1 MSEPVRQKK
10 AWGNKNNVPV
20 TPFSFKDL
28 MHADE
33 EKKLDDE
40 MNSMVVYF
48 FCYNRNFYRRNDVRY
63 SFIA

>member
-1 MSEPVRQKK
+1 MSQPIKQKK
-10 AWGNKNNVPV
+10 AWGNINNVPV

-40 MNSMVVYF
+40 MNSIV
-48 FCYNRNFYRRNDVRY
+48 
-63 SFIA
+63 I